1 MAAVVVPNPHDR
13 WEPPVLRLVPAR
25 PRQARSGSTRRPTPA
40 VYRRRRLAAL
50 LLLCLFVATVLLVT
64 GPVLRA
70 GAGVLGGNPL
80 TSSDTP
86 AAGGLRPVAAQT
98 FVVQPGDTLW
108 SLARRIQPSG
118 DIRPLVDRLAARHG
132 GAARQPGDRIAVP

>member
-25 PRQARSGSTRRPTPA
+25 PRRRPTA
-40 VYRRRRLAAL
+40 AIYRRRRLVVL
-50 LLLCLFVATVLLVT
+50 LLLCLFVVTVLLVT

-70 GAGVLGGNPL
+70 GVGVLGGRPL
-80 TSSDTP
+80 TPSEAP
-86 AAGGLRPVAAQT
+86 AGGGLRPVALQT
-98 FVVQPGDTLW
+98 YVVQPGDTLW

-132 GAARQPGDRIAVP
+132 GAALQPGDRIAVP